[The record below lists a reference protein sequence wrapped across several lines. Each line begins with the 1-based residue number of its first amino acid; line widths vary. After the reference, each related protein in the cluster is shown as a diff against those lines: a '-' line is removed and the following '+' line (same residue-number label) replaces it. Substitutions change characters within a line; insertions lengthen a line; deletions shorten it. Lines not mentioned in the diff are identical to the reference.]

1 MIKITTQNS
10 KNMDVSFWDYLFKPF
25 IVIKKKRTAF
35 TLWVL
40 STIIAGNFGLVFN
53 IIIRGNMN
61 GLPPSASLNEDLKVG
76 SLFLFSIVLLA
87 SSFGSVLIDFV
98 SKNDKEFTKPKVIWL
113 FLTVVIWLLCGV
125 EYASF
130 MSSQLPPIK
139 NNASSNVWQVI
150 FFIVSVVLSI
160 YAYCL
165 VIMEAKDPDF
175 KSISDNYED
184 IEERS
189 IGQITKKQEL
199 LTEDGEE
206 IKL

>member
-1 MIKITTQNS
+1 
-10 KNMDVSFWDYLFKPF
+10 MDVNLFNYLFKPF
-25 IVIKKKRTAF
+25 IVVKKKKTAF

-61 GLPPSASLNEDLKVG
+61 GLSLMNSINEDLKVG

-98 SKNDKEFTKPKVIWL
+98 SKNDKDFTKPKVIWL
-113 FLTVVIWLLCGV
+113 FITVIIWILCGV
-125 EYASF
+125 EYASY

-139 NNASSNVWQVI
+139 NINSSNIWQLI
-150 FFIVSVVLSI
+150 FFVISIVLSV

-165 VIMEAKDPDF
+165 VVMEAKDPDF
-175 KSISDNYED
+175 LSISDNYEK
-184 IEERS
+184 IEERR
-189 IGQITKKQEL
+189 IEKITQQQEV

>member
-1 MIKITTQNS
+1 
-10 KNMDVSFWDYLFKPF
+10 MDVKLIDYLKKPF
-25 IVIKKKRTAF
+25 LVVKKKRTAF

-40 STIIAGNFGLVFN
+40 STLIAGNFGLVFN

-61 GLPPSASLNEDLKVG
+61 GLSPLDSLNQDLKVG

-98 SKNDKEFTKPKVIWL
+98 TKNDKDFTKPKVIWL
-113 FLTVVIWLLCGV
+113 CVTVIIWILCGV
-125 EYASF
+125 EYASY
-130 MSSQLPPIK
+130 MSAQLPPIK
-139 NNASSNVWQVI
+139 SNNSVNVWQII
-150 FFIVSVVLSI
+150 FFIISIVLSI

-165 VIMEAKDPDF
+165 VVMEAKDPDF
-175 KSISDNYED
+175 ASISDNYER

-189 IGQITKKQEL
+189 IEQMTQNQEG
-199 LTEDGEE
+199 LTNDGEE

>member
-1 MIKITTQNS
+1 
-10 KNMDVSFWDYLFKPF
+10 MDVNLFNYLFKPF
-25 IVIKKKRTAF
+25 IVVKKKKTAF

-61 GLPPSASLNEDLKVG
+61 GLSPMNSINEDLKVG

-98 SKNDKEFTKPKVIWL
+98 SKNDKDFTKPKVIWL
-113 FLTVVIWLLCGV
+113 FITVIIWILCGV
-125 EYASF
+125 EYASY

-139 NNASSNVWQVI
+139 NINSSNIWQLI
-150 FFIVSVVLSI
+150 FFVISIVLSV

-165 VIMEAKDPDF
+165 VVMEAKDPDF
-175 KSISDNYED
+175 LSISDNYEK
-184 IEERS
+184 IEERR
-189 IGQITKKQEL
+189 IEKITQQQEV

>member
-1 MIKITTQNS
+1 MNVKLIN
-10 KNMDVSFWDYLFKPF
+10 YLKKPF
-25 IVIKKKRTAF
+25 LVIKKKRTAF

-40 STIIAGNFGLVFN
+40 STLIAGNFGLVFN

-61 GLPPSASLNEDLKVG
+61 GLSALDSLNQDLKVG

-98 SKNDKEFTKPKVIWL
+98 SKNDKDFTRPKVIWL
-113 FLTVVIWLLCGV
+113 CITVIIWILCGV
-125 EYASF
+125 EYASY
-130 MSSQLPPIK
+130 MSAQLPPIK
-139 NNASSNVWQVI
+139 SDNSVNVWQLV
-150 FFIVSVVLSI
+150 FFVVSIILSI

-165 VIMEAKDPDF
+165 VVMEAKDPDF
-175 KSISDNYED
+175 AAISDNYER

-189 IGQITKKQEL
+189 IEQMTQRQEG
-199 LTEDGEE
+199 LTNDGED

>member
-1 MIKITTQNS
+1 
-10 KNMDVSFWDYLFKPF
+10 MDVNLFNYLFKPF
-25 IVIKKKRTAF
+25 IVVKKKKTAF

-61 GLPPSASLNEDLKVG
+61 GLSPMNSINEELKVG

-98 SKNDKEFTKPKVIWL
+98 SKNDKDFTKPKVIWL
-113 FLTVVIWLLCGV
+113 FITVIIWILCGV
-125 EYASF
+125 EYASY

-139 NNASSNVWQVI
+139 NINSSNIWQLI
-150 FFIVSVVLSI
+150 FFVISIVLSV

-165 VIMEAKDPDF
+165 VVMEAKDPDF
-175 KSISDNYED
+175 LSISDNYEK
-184 IEERS
+184 IEERR
-189 IGQITKKQEL
+189 IEKITQQQEV